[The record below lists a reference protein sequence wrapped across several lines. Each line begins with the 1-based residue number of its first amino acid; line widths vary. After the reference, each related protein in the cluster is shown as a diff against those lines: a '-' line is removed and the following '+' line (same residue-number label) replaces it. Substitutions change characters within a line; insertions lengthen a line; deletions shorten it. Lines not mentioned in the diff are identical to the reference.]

1 MEISQGKMIKL
12 MIGLVCEKEGEVNG
26 DSDFWLRQL
35 GGRSMAIR
43 LGDNCGEIAGLREKN
58 DDCCFNMLTN

>member
-1 MEISQGKMIKL
+1 MEISQGKTIKL
-12 MIGLVCEKEGEVNG
+12 MIGLVCEKEEEVNG

-43 LGDNCGEIAGLREKN
+43 RGHNHGEIAGLREKN
-58 DDCCFNMLTN
+58 DDCCCNMLTD

>member
-1 MEISQGKMIKL
+1 MEISQGKTIKL

-35 GGRSMAIR
+35 VPLTWEFGKITRDKLR
-43 LGDNCGEIAGLREKN
+43 LRLVLAVPMEYI
-58 DDCCFNMLTN
+58 T

>member
-1 MEISQGKMIKL
+1 MEVSQGKTIKL

-43 LGDNCGEIAGLREKN
+43 RGQTMGK
-58 DDCCFNMLTN
+58 

>member
-12 MIGLVCEKEGEVNG
+12 MIESVCEKEGEVNG

-35 GGRSMAIR
+35 GGRSMVIR
-43 LGDNCGEIAGLREKN
+43 LGHTRGK
-58 DDCCFNMLTN
+58 

>member
-12 MIGLVCEKEGEVNG
+12 MIESVCEKEGEVNG

-43 LGDNCGEIAGLREKN
+43 LGHNRGEIAGLREKMMTAAST
-58 DDCCFNMLTN
+58 C